1 MRSRSG
7 NVIEQAG
14 CKFYKS
20 EHSGSTKLFFFCI
33 LSLGS
38 VENPKM
44 QILEPFLSDQLF
56 KTENRD
62 FQILY

>member
-1 MRSRSG
+1 
-7 NVIEQAG
+7 VIEQTG

-20 EHSGSTKLFFFCI
+20 EHSPGSTKLFFFCTFP
-33 LSLGS
+33 LGS

-56 KTENRD
+56 KAENRG
-62 FQILY
+62 FRILY

>member
-1 MRSRSG
+1 
-7 NVIEQAG
+7 VIEQAS

-20 EHSGSTKLFFFCI
+20 EHSPGSTKLFFFCT
-33 LSLGS
+33 LPLGS

-44 QILEPFLSDQLF
+44 QILELFLSDQLF
-56 KTENRD
+56 KAENRD